1 MTKQRTRDERKTV
14 LLVEDEP
21 LLIDL
26 YEERFAE
33 EDFNVRTAETGEEAL
48 LACSRNP
55 IDLILLDIL
64 LPGMNGFE
72 VLRRLKANVDTR
84 DIPVIVLT
92 NLGSEQ
98 SDKDKQLAISL
109 GAVDYLVK
117 SYPTPDEMVEIIHRQ
132 LVS

>member
-1 MTKQRTRDERKTV
+1 MPTPAKKKKV
-14 LLVEDEP
+14 LLIEDEP

-26 YEERFAE
+26 YS
-33 EDFNVRTAETGEEAL
+33 EAFENEAFTL
-48 LACSRNP
+48 IVADDGNEGLKKAGDLP
-55 IDLILLDIL
+55 DLILLDIL

-72 VLRRLKANVDTR
+72 VLKRLKAASRTK

-98 SDKDKQLAISL
+98 TDKDKRLALSL

-117 SYPTPDEMVEIIHRQ
+117 SYHTPEEMAEIINKR
-132 LVS
+132 LALEN

>member
-1 MTKQRTRDERKTV
+1 MKKRV
-14 LLVEDEP
+14 LMVEDEP

-26 YEERFAE
+26 YKEAFEK
-33 EDFNVRTAETGEEAL
+33 EDFELIVAENGVDAL
-48 LACSRNP
+48 KAAEDKP
-55 IDLILLDIL
+55 DLILLDIL

-72 VLRRLKANVDTR
+72 ILRRLKSQAKTR

-98 SDKDKQLAISL
+98 TDKDKQLALSL

-117 SYPTPDEMVEIIHRQ
+117 SYHTPEEMVEI
-132 LVS
+132 